1 MSDRVHPTD
10 LELAALISSK
20 VCHDLV
26 NPVGATNNGFEVLD
40 TESDPNAKAYA
51 LDVIRSAS
59 RQAAARLEFAR
70 FAFGAAGGAGS
81 IIDMGKVQEIA
92 RGLIEHPNSK
102 HKLVWDAAGPASM
115 AKDKV
120 KLLLNIIS
128 NSITALPHGGEIRV
142 SFEDA
147 STEPTFSVRC
157 SGKRVRPPQ
166 HLPEFI
172 TGQVSRPLD
181 AINIQAYYTWRMAGA
196 ANMRI
201 AILMEDED
209 ILITAEPGSGF
220 TDLKGYRIIRTS
232 SACLSIGR

>member
-1 MSDRVHPTD
+1 MTSVHPTD

-40 TESDPNAKAYA
+40 SESDPNAKAYA

-70 FAFGAAGGAGS
+70 FAFGAAGAAGA
-81 IIDMGKVQEIA
+81 IIEMAKVQEIA
-92 RGLIEHPNSK
+92 RGVIEQSNK
-102 HKLVWDAAGPASM
+102 HKLVWPTGPAFM

-120 KLLLNIIS
+120 KLLLNLLS
-128 NSITALPHGGEIRV
+128 NAVTALPHGGQIQVTFDGAEGEKGFVIRCV
-142 SFEDA
+142 
-147 STEPTFSVRC
+147 
-157 SGKRVRPPQ
+157 GNRVRPPQ

-172 TGQVSRPLD
+172 MGQMTRPLD

-196 ANMRI
+196 ANMRLS
-201 AILMEDED
+201 ILMDEAD
-209 ILITAEPGSGF
+209 ILVAAEP
-220 TDLKGYRIIRTS
+220 
-232 SACLSIGR
+232 AA